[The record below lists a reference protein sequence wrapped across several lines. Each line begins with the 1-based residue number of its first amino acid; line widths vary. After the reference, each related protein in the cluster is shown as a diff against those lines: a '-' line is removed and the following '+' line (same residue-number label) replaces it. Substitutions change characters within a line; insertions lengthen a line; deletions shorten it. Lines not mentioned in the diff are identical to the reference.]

1 VRLRSL
7 TPLPWLTETADFFS
21 PAAPPAVRFEI
32 AEVSYPAEEDPEPLA
47 AVHPPS
53 QDDLSSQ
60 ELTPLDA
67 PEMAPEVALSPTEY
81 YQLAVSYRPAPHTDL
96 HHAEISRF
104 TDPDLGPVI
113 AYDAAQDPAACRAI
127 LHAMLGGRRLRSP
140 NSETR
145 FNTTAARGL
154 TSDLEPRPFTGQQSN
169 TSVVLGETAILKL
182 FRRLE
187 LGHNLD
193 IEVHAAL
200 NAAGIS
206 DVARLFGWVEGS
218 WVSSGRQLDADL
230 AMVVEMLAGA
240 VDGWDLAIDSL
251 RTGSGFAAEA
261 EALGNALA
269 ETHRALRAAFPTAK
283 VLGTRTAM
291 IMMDR
296 LHDAAVIAP
305 ALVPLIPGL
314 LRCFDH
320 LGTETL
326 DTQRVHGD
334 FHLGQ
339 TLHTPAGWKIID
351 FEGEPAKAMAER
363 REPDAI
369 WRDIAGML
377 RSFDYA
383 AATVPGPRSS
393 AWAEECRT
401 AFLRGY
407 AGGELSATDVSMLRA
422 YEADKAIYEVVYET
436 RNRPDWVDIPL
447 RAVVA
452 LAGDN
457 RETEGS
463 DPPAAFLDS
472 NQVPPGEPASQPKN
486 PGEPASQPKNP
497 AEPASQPKNPAEP
510 ASQPKNPGEPASQPK
525 NPGEPA
531 SQPKNPGEPASQPK
545 NPGEPASLPRNHG
558 ELVSPTTEQE

>member
-1 VRLRSL
+1 VSGTGDPQIADQVLRYISSARWFAGKGRQVRLRSL

-32 AEVSYPAEEDPEPLA
+32 AEVSYPAEEDPEPLS
-47 AVHPPS
+47 AVHSPS
-53 QDDLSSQ
+53 QDDLSSP
-60 ELTPLDA
+60 EATLLDA
-67 PEMAPEVALSPTEY
+67 PEMTPEIAVSPTEY
-81 YQLAVSYRPAPHTDL
+81 YQLAVSYRPAPQTDL

-113 AYDAAQDPAACRAI
+113 AYDAAQDPAACRVI
-127 LHAMLGGRRLRSP
+127 LQALLGGRRLRSP
-140 NSETR
+140 SCETR
-145 FNTTAARGL
+145 FNTTAVRGL

-240 VDGWDLAIDSL
+240 VDGWDLALNSL
-251 RTGSGFAAEA
+251 RSGSGFAAEA

-269 ETHRALRAAFPTAK
+269 ETHQALRAAFPTAK

-296 LHDAAVIAP
+296 LHDAAEIAP
-305 ALVPLIPGL
+305 ALVPRIPGL

-320 LGTETL
+320 LGNETL

-339 TLHTPAGWKIID
+339 TLHTPAGWRLID
-351 FEGEPAKAMAER
+351 FEGEPAKTMADR
-363 REPDAI
+363 RELDAI

-383 AATVPGPRSS
+383 AATVPGPSS
-393 AWAEECRT
+393 AAWAGECRT

-407 AGGELSATDVSMLRA
+407 AGGDLSPTDMSMLRA

-447 RAVVA
+447 RAVAA

-457 RETEGS
+457 RETQGS
-463 DPPAAFLDS
+463 DPVAAFVDS
-472 NQVPPGEPASQPKN
+472 SQVPPGEPPNQPENPGDPPNQPEN
-486 PGEPASQPKNP
+486 PGEPPSHP
-497 AEPASQPKNPAEP
+497 E
-510 ASQPKNPGEPASQPK
+510 
-525 NPGEPA
+525 
-531 SQPKNPGEPASQPK
+531 
-545 NPGEPASLPRNHG
+545 NHG